1 MEVTPDIAIALAV
14 LLPFLA
20 AALAPLIHR
29 LVGDLSGWVVALV
42 PVAAFIALWPLLERT
57 STGEVV
63 RVAWP
68 WAPSWGLELSFLI
81 DGLSLVFALT
91 IAGVGAFV
99 LLYSGAYLKG
109 HRQGRFLGFLLAF
122 MGAMQG
128 LVLAD
133 NLVALGIVRRFAGQ
147 GTVVAEYC
155 DWNMLDPQVTRWLVD
170 HADPNIDFLTEILEF
185 RYAAEPYISAIAA
198 ERASAR
204 DLMAMEEAHKAMAA
218 AVDPLDGQV
227 ADQDVFDDADVAF
240 HAAIYRATHNIV
252 WAQLS
257 HILSP
262 AIRLVIRRTNAT
274 ADELRDTLERHRLL
288 MECIRL
294 RRPREAFDAAIHV
307 MNRTAVDLGSSG
319 RQTHRDLIDL
329 MRRQVEADLRS
340 AP

>member
-1 MEVTPDIAIALAV
+1 MSREDPILVGGRDLGAQVAER
-14 LLPFLA
+14 LA
-20 AALAPLIHR
+20 ADLFSGRVKP
-29 LVGDLSGWVVALV
+29 GDFL
-42 PVAAFIALWPLLERT
+42 PK
-57 STGEVV
+57 EVELTETFGV
-63 RVAWP
+63 SRASIR
-68 WAPSWGLELSFLI
+68 AGLQI
-81 DGLSLVFALT
+81 
-91 IAGVGAFV
+91 
-99 LLYSGAYLKG
+99 
-109 HRQGRFLGFLLAF
+109 
-122 MGAMQG
+122 
-128 LVLAD
+128 
-133 NLVALGIVRRFAGQ
+133 LVALGIVRRFAGQ